1 MVHTAP
7 GKALF
12 CALTT
17 WFLDMERAFLRSDSV
32 VPEEAEGGPP
42 PTPAAPSLVGG
53 DDPGGA
59 LMVTETWMLILSA
72 GSTLAAAAVEG
83 ASELG
88 LEEGEEDGDPAAG
101 QASLSLA
108 QKSTAKKQPFKRFSD
123 VKFKIAH
130 RLL

>member
-1 MVHTAP
+1 M
-7 GKALF
+7 F

-42 PTPAAPSLVGG
+42 PPPEAPSLVGG

-72 GSTLAAAAVEG
+72 GSTVAEEEG
-83 ASELG
+83 ASEFW
-88 LEEGEEDGDPAAG
+88 LEEGDEDGDPVG
-101 QASLSLA
+101 ASIPLTHTQVRSD
-108 QKSTAKKQPFKRFSD
+108 AKFN
-123 VKFKIAH
+123 IARH
-130 RLL
+130 LL